1 MYHKKKIQQRV
12 KRKRLSLVSLPGIE
26 GFPHRKF

>member
-1 MYHKKKIQQRV
+1 MYHKKKIQRV